1 MRITTDERVLEVMK
15 RYYDYTAKVEDL
27 GLGSAIEEKPRI
39 DVSLRR
45 CRTAIFMTC
54 EADHQRFSAGQRA
67 ERDARLEAVSV
78 DQVSHARSGP
88 MAARQP

>member
-1 MRITTDERVLEVMK
+1 MRIAIDERILDVME
-15 RYYDYTAKVEDL
+15 RYYDYTAKVEEL

-39 DVSLRR
+39 DVSICR
-45 CRTAIFMTC
+45 CHVAICMTR
-54 EADHQRFSAGQRA
+54 EADRQRFSTGQRA
-67 ERDARLEAVSV
+67 ERDARLEAFPI

>member
-1 MRITTDERVLEVMK
+1 MK
-15 RYYDYTAKVEDL
+15 RYYDYTAKVEEL

-39 DVSLRR
+39 DVSLHHQ
-45 CRTAIFMTC
+45 CRVAVSMTC

-67 ERDARLEAVSV
+67 ERDARLEAVPV

>member
-1 MRITTDERVLEVMK
+1 
-15 RYYDYTAKVEDL
+15 
-27 GLGSAIEEKPRI
+27 
-39 DVSLRR
+39 
-45 CRTAIFMTC
+45 MTR

-67 ERDARLEAVSV
+67 ERDARLEAFPV